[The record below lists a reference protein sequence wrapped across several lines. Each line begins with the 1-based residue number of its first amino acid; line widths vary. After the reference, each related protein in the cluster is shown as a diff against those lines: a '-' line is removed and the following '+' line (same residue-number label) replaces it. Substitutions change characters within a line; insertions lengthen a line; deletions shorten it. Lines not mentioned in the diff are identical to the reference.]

1 MTAPDDIRAL
11 LRAHLAD
18 SATQWNLGTFGAIA
32 EFMRD
37 SNEPVENTDKTH
49 LLAATTARG
58 GIGFGDLSGV
68 TPFASE
74 SATGQGWNHRIALCL
89 PETACAMNRRTALTE
104 LGPDGDALRE
114 QDREG
119 LLFDMGLGTLQVDIC
134 IRTSAP
140 ALIDAL
146 RAACGRPLF
155 EAGNTAMAAIVAAGP
170 HRVFITRFGRC
181 EVYQPIPPADGKS
194 PEGPHTHVLPK
205 LMRSGRTHAA
215 TELVPAGLVPCAHL
229 VPAHPVKDAMGRPK
243 PFDATVQEQF
253 QDLLVRYGHAELVRL
268 KQSVRAAIAAGAAP
282 STVPAPQ
289 DRFAR
294 HAVRA
299 TLRQL
304 TASGDA
310 LPGLSAWISA
320 HDERRAEDAGAGDA
334 GADDATDA
342 YGHAS

>member
-1 MTAPDDIRAL
+1 MTARDDIRAL

-18 SATQWNLGTFGAIA
+18 PASQWNLGTFGAIA

-37 SNEPVENTDKTH
+37 SNEPVQFTDKTH
-49 LLAATTARG
+49 VLAATTARG
-58 GIGFGDLSGV
+58 GIGFGDLTDV

-89 PETACAMNRRTALTE
+89 PDAACAMNRRTVLTE
-104 LGPDGDALRE
+104 IGPDGDALRE

-119 LLFDMGLGTLQVDIC
+119 ILFDMGLDTLQVDIC
-134 IRTSAP
+134 IRTNTP
-140 ALIDAL
+140 VLIEAL
-146 RAACGRPLF
+146 RVECGRPLF

-181 EVYQPIPPADGKS
+181 EVYQPIPPADGRS

-215 TELVPAGLVPCAHL
+215 TEPVPEGLVPCAHL
-229 VPAHPVKDAMGRPK
+229 VPAHPIKDAMGLPT
-243 PFDATVQEQF
+243 PFDANAHGQF
-253 QDLLVRYGHAELVRL
+253 QDLLERYGDAALVRL
-268 KQSVRAAIAAGAAP
+268 KQRVLAAIAAGAAP
-282 STVPAPQ
+282 STIPAPR

-294 HAVRA
+294 HALRA

-304 TASGDA
+304 ALSGDA

-320 HDERRAEDAGAGDA
+320 HDERRADDAGVEGA
-334 GADDATDA
+334 GADDTADA